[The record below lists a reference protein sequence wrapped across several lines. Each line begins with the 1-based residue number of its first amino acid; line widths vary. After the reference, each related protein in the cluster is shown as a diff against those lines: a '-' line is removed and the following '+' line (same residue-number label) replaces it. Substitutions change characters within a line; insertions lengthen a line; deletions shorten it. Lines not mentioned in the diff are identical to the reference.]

1 MVWSSLTRNMT
12 RESGTFFHFRI
23 FRILVIA
30 FLVGLLDVA
39 EELNDSQAAYQYILC
54 CTSLTNSLTIFLQPN
69 ESDRKEWNVYIVIQ
83 TRLPFVRQW
92 GRLL

>member
-1 MVWSSLTRNMT
+1 VVRSSLTRNMT

-39 EELNDSQAAYQYILC
+39 EELNEHINIYILC